1 MTVRSTDSHSGAVIL
16 IDTIVLNEG
25 ELNSESLS
33 RKGVCLTDTLT
44 SNEGIQRLSQ
54 GMNSIHTLKPYIEMR
69 ASGLAS
75 TDPLVGVRFGQS
87 STAWAR
93 SNISSTNFLSKNQRR

>member
-44 SNEGIQRLSQ
+44 SNEGKR
-54 GMNSIHTLKPYIEMR
+54 NSMPIM
-69 ASGLAS
+69 GVAS
-75 TDPLVGVRFGQS
+75 TDPLAWVYVSDNRPNFGDVVFPQEG
-87 STAWAR
+87 R
-93 SNISSTNFLSKNQRR
+93 KYF

>member
-1 MTVRSTDSHSGAVIL
+1 MTVRSTDGHSGAVIL

-54 GMNSIHTLKPYIEMR
+54 GMNSIHTLKPYAEYR
-69 ASGLAS
+69 ASGVAS
-75 TDPLVGVRFGQS
+75 TDPNKL
-87 STAWAR
+87 
-93 SNISSTNFLSKNQRR
+93 